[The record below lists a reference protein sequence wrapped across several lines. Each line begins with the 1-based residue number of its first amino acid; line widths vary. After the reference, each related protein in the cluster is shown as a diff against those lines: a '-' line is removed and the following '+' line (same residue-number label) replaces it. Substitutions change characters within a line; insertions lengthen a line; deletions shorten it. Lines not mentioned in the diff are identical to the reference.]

1 MTTATV
7 MIPTHAHPATLPYSI
22 TSVLEQTLQDFELFI
37 VGDGV
42 GDDTR
47 AAVRPFLDNDKR
59 IRFFDLP
66 KGPRKGEAHRH
77 EVLVKEA
84 SGRFCAYLGDDDL
97 WFPNHLETMNET
109 LKNADFGHTL
119 HLDSRR
125 KGEVV
130 PFAANLNDPNFKAR
144 MQREFFNRFDMTFT
158 GHTLAAYRRLPVGW
172 EAPPATFP
180 WNDLFLW
187 RKFLAEPW
195 CRVRST
201 MVATAIYFATSTR
214 KRTSNREHADELAYW
229 TKRMKQP
236 DFYAELARDLV
247 ERLALQAAG
256 VEARLHELE
265 VAIERA
271 KRQHAMRNSLPPG
284 PVRMR

>member
-1 MTTATV
+1 MTKATV

-22 TSVLEQTLQDFELFI
+22 TSVLEQTMPDFELFI

-47 AAVRPFLDNDKR
+47 TALRPFLDKDSR

-66 KGPRKGEAHRH
+66 KGPRKGEIHRH
-77 EVLVKEA
+77 EVLKEA

-97 WFPNHLETMNET
+97 WFPNHLETLNQT
-109 LKNADFGHTL
+109 LKDADFGHTL

-130 PFAANLNDPNFKAR
+130 PFPADLSDPHFKAR
-144 MQREFFNRFDMTFT
+144 MLGEFFNRFDMTFA
-158 GHTLAAYRRLPVGW
+158 GHTLAAYRRLPIGW

-180 WNDLFLW
+180 WNDLYLW
-187 RKFLAEPW
+187 RKFLAAPW

-201 MVATAIYFATSTR
+201 MVPTAIYFATNTR
-214 KRTSNREHADELAYW
+214 KRTSNQEHADELSYW
-229 TKRMKQP
+229 AKRMKQP
-236 DFYAELARDLV
+236 DFYAQLALDLV
-247 ERLALQAAG
+247 RQLALQGARF
-256 VEARLHELE
+256 EARLHALE

-271 KRQHAMRNSLPPG
+271 KRQQRTGKLVSSGPP
-284 PVRMR
+284 RSQ